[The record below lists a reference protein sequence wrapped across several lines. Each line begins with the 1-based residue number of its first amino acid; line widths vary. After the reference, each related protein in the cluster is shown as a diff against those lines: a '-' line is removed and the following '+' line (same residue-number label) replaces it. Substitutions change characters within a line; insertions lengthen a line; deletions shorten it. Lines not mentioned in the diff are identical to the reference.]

1 MRETQVINF
10 NISICLIKAQ
20 TKKIK
25 LVQKLLVACRECEA
39 KYLIRS
45 LQGKL
50 RIGLAEQSVLT
61 ALGQAVAITPFHSV
75 HALLASG
82 QSSLPADV
90 LDTSRKGTASDWKAH
105 CDEVVGKVKQAYAQ
119 CPNYEKI
126 VQSLLE
132 DGPESVHKR
141 CCITPGIPL
150 RPMLAH
156 PTHGVTDVLKRFD
169 DADFTCEYK
178 YDGERAQ
185 VETRSLRYA
194 LLSCSFCLNTS
205 VLLSKEFMDVWFH
218 KINLRL

>member
-1 MRETQVINF
+1 MTYYF
-10 NISICLIKAQ
+10 CLSKAQ
-20 TKKIK
+20 TKKVK
-25 LVQKLLVACRECEA
+25 LIQSLLVACCECEA

-61 ALGQAVAITPFHSV
+61 ALGQAVALTPFHSV
-75 HALLASG
+75 HALLLSG
-82 QSSLPADV
+82 QSSLPTDV
-90 LDTSRKGTASDWKAH
+90 LDTSRGENACTWKAH
-105 CDEVVGKVKQAYAQ
+105 CEEVVGRVKQAYAQ

-126 VQSLLE
+126 VKSLLE

-156 PTHGVTDVLKRFD
+156 PTHGVTEVLKRFD

-185 VETRSLRYA
+185 VGIWRVK
-194 LLSCSFCLNTS
+194 LLVLFNSFIYTAS
-205 VLLSKEFMDVWFH
+205 D
-218 KINLRL
+218 RLH